1 VRIRRKGSATTPHT
15 FSLPRLSCAAPDAV
29 HSLLARIQRETEM
42 IWIDPPREIVD
53 LHNGLGRS
61 GAGSYDQYFNTLS
74 FSMAKRAPWATAH

>member
-1 VRIRRKGSATTPHT
+1 
-15 FSLPRLSCAAPDAV
+15 
-29 HSLLARIQRETEM
+29 M